1 MSSSRTMVVFGFM
14 IDFGSNRSGASHFA
28 GIFRQQEWALLNGV
42 VLEFADCVE
51 IGTHSA
57 NDSSC
62 CYVRPPGM
70 SLPCANWRLERM
82 ECRVEVLR
90 RFYDFLTGC
99 QGFRF
104 AQAGWEVFD
113 ELSVPEILSGEFLHD
128 KPPPG
133 LVISRELW
141 IQARKPKTFLSF
153 SEYAMWCPLVADKDY
168 LEIARAF
175 PGEG

>member
-1 MSSSRTMVVFGFM
+1 MAILFGFM
-14 IDFGSNRSGASHFA
+14 IDFGGNRSGASHFA
-28 GIFRQQEWALLNGV
+28 EIFRRQEWALSNGV
-42 VLEFADCVE
+42 FLEFTDSVE
-51 IGTHSA
+51 IGTSSSD
-57 NDSSC
+57 DSWC

-70 SLPCANWRLERM
+70 SLPSANWRLERM

-99 QGFRF
+99 QDFRF
-104 AQAGWEVFD
+104 AQAGWEVFG
-113 ELSVPEILSGEFLHD
+113 ELSVQEILSGEFLHD

-141 IQARKPKTFLSF
+141 IQAQKPKTFLSF
-153 SEYAMWCPLVADKDY
+153 GQYAMWCPLSTDKDY
-168 LEIARAF
+168 REIARAF